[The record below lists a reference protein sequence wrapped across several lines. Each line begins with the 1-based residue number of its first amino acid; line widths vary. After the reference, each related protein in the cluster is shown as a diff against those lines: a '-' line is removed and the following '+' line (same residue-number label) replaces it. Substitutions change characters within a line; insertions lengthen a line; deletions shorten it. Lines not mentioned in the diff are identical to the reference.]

1 MTREYWSR
9 KPDEIDMKR
18 GDIVDVLEKNLNGW
32 WLVRIGERTGKVP
45 AVYLRAYKGSD
56 PVKSAMSA
64 WELFGNNAN
73 EADTNEEDDDDDQ
86 VRYLPPRDDFID
98 DSRSLQTSHSNLS
111 VSWSSSLLS
120 SSGDVWYV
128 VQDYE
133 DKAGDVIGELRKG
146 QRVCVLDK
154 ENASGWWLVRLDDAT
169 EGWAPSA
176 YLSVIYE
183 FSTAF

>member
-18 GDIVDVLEKNLNGW
+18 GDIADVLEKNLNGW

-73 EADTNEEDDDDDQ
+73 EADINDDDQ

-98 DSRSLQTSHSNLS
+98 DTSHSNLS
-111 VSWSSSLLS
+111 LSWSSSS
-120 SSGDVWYV
+120 SEDVWYV

-146 QRVCVLDK
+146 QRVFVLDK
-154 ENASGWWLVRLDDAT
+154 ENASGWWLVRLDDGT

-176 YLSVIYE
+176 YLSVI
-183 FSTAF
+183 FRVFRTF